1 VRDVV
6 GVHVHPPV
14 PGRRAVHP
22 DALLDVET
30 VRASSGGGEAAAED
44 VPLVL
49 RAAGGRHH
57 EVEVIDQLDAAA
69 GRAGVVGPDE
79 GDDQRLGRAV
89 HAEVERPG
97 PAGLQPRGN
106 VVRVELPRVP
116 VEEERVVEA
125 DASPPFVVV
134 GDVPRRHVAGAADEG
149 GLDQRRAGQVPRPA
163 GLAERVVAVHVVL
176 PHVQRASG
184 HGGRGHRRPLE
195 RAAGG
200 RARRLRGV
208 PRVVVDRGDEGRIL
222 AARGGQG
229 GLLAPV
235 GRRPPAGVVRHLVLA
250 GGLAGRADRHAV
262 LGGAGRTD
270 RRSARPRVPRR
281 EANEEVRVL
290 PHGVVEIHAEAVV
303 GVLRA
308 PPAVGVDAR
317 AAVVAGVERGREAA
331 RDVQR
336 PQVAGG
342 PVVSA
347 HVLHAELRLV
357 GHAVVVVVPR
367 IDERLVP
374 RHRPRHVRAVAV
386 VAPVVGGAAVQ
397 RIVDDLAVRRAG
409 GFIPGHAEPA
419 GVVVHAGVHD
429 REDLAFPV
437 QAMVPDGGP
446 AARVGLHDPG
456 RRVVAGAELGL
467 LLDPP
472 DVGEAGEV
480 VQPVLRQADDEPA
493 REAVIG
499 PLDHPA
505 TDPRDSGGDAVEIAE
520 DADHEQVVRIL
531 QPLRRK
537 EGPQADRGIEPVG
550 GMERADPGR
559 PR

>member
-1 VRDVV
+1 
-6 GVHVHPPV
+6 
-14 PGRRAVHP
+14 
-22 DALLDVET
+22 
-30 VRASSGGGEAAAED
+30 
-44 VPLVL
+44 
-49 RAAGGRHH
+49 
-57 EVEVIDQLDAAA
+57 
-69 GRAGVVGPDE
+69 
-79 GDDQRLGRAV
+79 
-89 HAEVERPG
+89 
-97 PAGLQPRGN
+97 
-106 VVRVELPRVP
+106 
-116 VEEERVVEA
+116 
-125 DASPPFVVV
+125 
-134 GDVPRRHVAGAADEG
+134 
-149 GLDQRRAGQVPRPA
+149 
-163 GLAERVVAVHVVL
+163 
-176 PHVQRASG
+176 
-184 HGGRGHRRPLE
+184 
-195 RAAGG
+195 
-200 RARRLRGV
+200 
-208 PRVVVDRGDEGRIL
+208 
-222 AARGGQG
+222 
-229 GLLAPV
+229 
-235 GRRPPAGVVRHLVLA
+235 
-250 GGLAGRADRHAV
+250 
-262 LGGAGRTD
+262 
-270 RRSARPRVPRR
+270 
-281 EANEEVRVL
+281 VL